1 VKRLLFV
8 TVLGF
13 VWLAAAVPA
22 AADGP
27 IRVPVP
33 FGPPVVVSVCMPA
46 FEILV
51 AATADNEV
59 SKMFYENGRLAKIIT
74 TGSLQLT
81 VTNLTS
87 GKTISENVSGPGFV
101 TFNPDGSAKFVIT
114 GLSLGQ
120 LGDLAT
126 SGRIVFDIAPD
137 GTVTLA
143 SPVHHSTSLCA
154 ALS

>member
-1 VKRLLFV
+1 VKRLLSV

-13 VWLAAAVPA
+13 VWLVAAVPA

-33 FGPPVVVSVCMPA
+33 FGPPVVVPVCMPA

-51 AATADNEV
+51 AATTDNEV
-59 SKMFYENGRLAKIIT
+59 SKLFYENGRLAKIIT
-74 TGSLQLT
+74 TGSLHLT
-81 VTNLTS
+81 VTNMTS
-87 GKTISENVSGPGFV
+87 GKTISENVSGPAFV
-101 TFNPDGSAKFVIT
+101 TFNPDGSATVVIT
-114 GLSLGQ
+114 GRSLGQ

-126 SGRIVFDIAPD
+126 AGRIVFGIAPD

>member
-1 VKRLLFV
+1 MKKLLTV
-8 TVLGF
+8 TVVGF
-13 VWLAAAVPA
+13 VWLMAAVPA

-33 FGPPVVVSVCMPA
+33 FGPPMVVPVCMPA
-46 FEILV
+46 FEVLV
-51 AATADNEV
+51 AATTDNEV
-59 SKMFYENGRLAKIIT
+59 SKDFYENGQLVKIIT
-74 TGSLQLT
+74 TGSLKLT
-81 VTNLTS
+81 LTNMTS

-101 TFNPDGSAKFVIT
+101 TINPDGSATVIVT

-126 SGRIVFDIAPD
+126 SGRIVFDIAAD

-143 SPVHHSTSLCA
+143 SPVHHSTSLCT
-154 ALS
+154 ALA

>member
-1 VKRLLFV
+1 MKRLL
-8 TVLGF
+8 TVAVVGF
-13 VWLAAAVPA
+13 VWLMAAVPA

-33 FGPPVVVSVCMPA
+33 FGPPMVVPVCMPA
-46 FEILV
+46 FEVLV
-51 AATADNEV
+51 ASTTDTEV
-59 SKMFYENGRLAKIIT
+59 SKVFYENGRLVKIIT
-74 TGSLQLT
+74 TGSLKLT
-81 VTNLTS
+81 LTNMTS
-87 GKTISENVSGPGFV
+87 GKTISENVSGPAFV
-101 TFNPDGSAKFVIT
+101 TINPDGSVTVVIT

-143 SPVHHSTSLCA
+143 SPVHNSTSICT

>member
-1 VKRLLFV
+1 VKRLFTV
-8 TVLGF
+8 TVVGF
-13 VWLAAAVPA
+13 AWLMAAVPA

-27 IRVPVP
+27 TRVPVP
-33 FGPPVVVSVCMPA
+33 FGPPMVVPVCMPA
-46 FEILV
+46 FEVLV
-51 AATADNEV
+51 AATTDNEV
-59 SKMFYENGRLAKIIT
+59 SKDFYENGQLVKVIT
-74 TGSLQLT
+74 TGSLKLT
-81 VTNLTS
+81 LTNLTS
-87 GKTISENVSGPGFV
+87 GKTISENVSGPGFA
-101 TFNPDGSAKFVIT
+101 TINPDGSVTVIVT

-143 SPVHHSTSLCA
+143 SPVHHSTSICA